1 MSSEYKTDFLA
12 DMDPD
17 LAAHYTHWYPFC
29 REAVLSTARGLV
41 TSKAAQF
48 ETLLGDAAISETC
61 LRRYW
66 LEPFESY
73 LHRSG
78 KMLRP
83 YLVCLC
89 LEAFGVD
96 PRSRPKQVAMAEM
109 IHSSSLMLDDI
120 ADDSLLR
127 RGAPCAH
134 QVHGVVVAGAAASA
148 WFNIVVELAW
158 NEAGDDFETARKLM
172 EAITWEH
179 FVTGLGTTIDV
190 TWSWQAN
197 INGTVQQY
205 LQQVVHRS
213 TSYTYRLPLKIGAI
227 AAGAAEREAL
237 VLAQFGE
244 KLGLAFQLID
254 DILNVAPRD
263 NRWGKE
269 VAEDISQGKITL
281 QVLLALE
288 VANGQQR
295 SELLGILGSQTH
307 DAALLQRAVG
317 ILRDTGALERAERQ
331 AATWVAEAKRS
342 LETLDSR
349 ILARRLT
356 AFADYV
362 ILRSR

>member
-17 LAAHYTHWYPFC
+17 LAAHYTQWHPFC

-41 TSKAAQF
+41 AAKAAQF
-48 ETLLGDAAISETC
+48 ESLLGDAAVSEDS

-96 PRSRPKQVAMAEM
+96 PRSRPKQVAMAEI

-127 RGAPCAH
+127 RGGPCAH
-134 QVHGVVVAGAAASA
+134 QTHGVLVAGAGASA
-148 WFNIVVELAW
+148 WINIVMELAW
-158 NEAGDDFETARKLM
+158 SERATDFQTAQQLM
-172 EAITWEH
+172 EAIAWEH

-190 TWSWQAN
+190 TWGWQAN
-197 INGTVQQY
+197 INASTQQY

-227 AAGAAEREAL
+227 TEIG
-237 VLAQFGE
+237 
-244 KLGLAFQLID
+244 
-254 DILNVAPRD
+254 
-263 NRWGKE
+263 
-269 VAEDISQGKITL
+269 
-281 QVLLALE
+281 
-288 VANGQQR
+288 
-295 SELLGILGSQTH
+295 
-307 DAALLQRAVG
+307 RAHV
-317 ILRDTGALERAERQ
+317 
-331 AATWVAEAKRS
+331 
-342 LETLDSR
+342 
-349 ILARRLT
+349 
-356 AFADYV
+356 
-362 ILRSR
+362 